1 MTDDGFG
8 KDKHPDDSRS
18 GYDDAEL
25 APEQPDP
32 DSGQRQDDE
41 PTQEL
46 SQSGETTQQFSTN
59 PGDSHYQYGNQQ
71 YPQQNDS
78 QNVQCSQDWNQYPQD
93 WNQYPQ
99 SSDAWGSPDSAGWG
113 QPTSQYEGWTGQY
126 PQQGWDGQTPQNDPN
141 YYFDSAG
148 ERGPGWYDP
157 YGTFS
162 LQRGHT
168 SLTYSQIPIATW
180 LRELPL
186 ARPLPTVTT
195 SASRS
200 AGSPSAMLP
209 NLSTKANTG
218 LLPLRQFSSLPS
230 APEHSSI

>member
-78 QNVQCSQDWNQYPQD
+78 QNVQYSQDWNQYPQD

-126 PQQGWDGQTPQNDPN
+126 PQQGWDGQPPPRTTQTITSTAPANVGL
-141 YYFDSAG
+141 AG
-148 ERGPGWYDP
+148 MTLMERFPCN
-157 YGTFS
+157 
-162 LQRGHT
+162 
-168 SLTYSQIPIATW
+168 
-180 LRELPL
+180 
-186 ARPLPTVTT
+186 
-195 SASRS
+195 
-200 AGSPSAMLP
+200 AGIRA
-209 NLSTKANTG
+209 
-218 LLPLRQFSSLPS
+218 
-230 APEHSSI
+230 